1 MRIITALLAAA
12 AALAVA
18 AAPASARTVKYAG
31 KSDSGHKVTFTVK
44 NGKIHDLTAGVRS
57 SCLSIQGGGA
67 PMGGPEIFGFSGS
80 LPLKAHNRYTFEDK
94 PAFHWRE
101 VTTNHDLWVKRR
113 GNTIKGRMRK
123 QYQFMISKF
132 PIGTFSIYSCL
143 GEATFTAK
151 GRQS

>member
-1 MRIITALLAAA
+1 
-12 AALAVA
+12 
-18 AAPASARTVKYAG
+18 
-31 KSDSGHKVTFTVK
+31 VTFTVK
-44 NGKIHDLTAGVRS
+44 NGRIHDLTAGVRT

-67 PMGGPEIFGFSGS
+67 PMGGPEIFAFSGW

-101 VTTNHDLWVKRR
+101 VTTNHDLWIKRR
-113 GNTIKGRMRK
+113 GSRIKGRMRK
-123 QYQFMISKF
+123 QYQFMVSKF

-151 GRQS
+151 ARS